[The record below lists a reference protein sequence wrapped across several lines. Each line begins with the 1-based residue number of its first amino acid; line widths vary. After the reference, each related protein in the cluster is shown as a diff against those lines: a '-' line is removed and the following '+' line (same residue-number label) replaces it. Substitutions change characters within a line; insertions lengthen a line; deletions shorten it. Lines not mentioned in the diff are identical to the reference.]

1 MEEKAETYA
10 HLIGQTIAGASKG
23 SPFHRLGRFLIAL
36 HLSGNIKWKGHVD
49 KERAEK
55 NIKELV
61 SGELKEELEKIRKMA
76 FKDTDLPME
85 SEYNCP
91 EFSGKTLDIIIAY
104 LVVSFS
110 GISKIYRY
118 YKVSKIKN
126 LLPAVGHFSILTK
139 FSVLT
144 CFLTVIIEMSGAFKR
159 FRHKDYTAGI
169 CKIIM
174 CITTGVTG
182 IAGVLIL
189 FGKLDYSIYLTLIIS
204 TVMTVIAWIVYILFR
219 KSREE
224 IFLREMGLWK

>member
-1 MEEKAETYA
+1 MK
-10 HLIGQTIAGASKG
+10 
-23 SPFHRLGRFLIAL
+23 
-36 HLSGNIKWKGHVD
+36 
-49 KERAEK
+49 
-55 NIKELV
+55 
-61 SGELKEELEKIRKMA
+61 KIRKSA
-76 FKDTDLPME
+76 FKDTLLPTE
-85 SEYNCP
+85 QEYNCL

-118 YKVSKIKN
+118 YKVSKIKS
-126 LLPAVGHFSILTK
+126 LLPAVRHFSILTK

-174 CITTGVTG
+174 CVTTGVTG

-189 FGKLDYSIYLTLIIS
+189 FGKLNYQVYLALIIS
-204 TVMTVIAWIVYILFR
+204 TVMTVIAWTVYILFR
-219 KSREE
+219 KSGEE